1 MLDTKIISCREAVK
15 IIKGLENGRF
25 FTVCFLKRTE
35 DKETGKRL
43 LRVMNCRQRVKKY
56 LAGGPAAYSFN
67 EKGLVSVFD
76 MGKMAYRS
84 IPIDGLRWIRV
95 DGEELEVDHNLMG

>member
-1 MLDTKIISCREAVK
+1 MPNTKRIVSRREAVEV
-15 IIKGLENGRF
+15 IRDLEDGRF
-25 FTVCFLKRTE
+25 FTVTFIKRT
-35 DKETGKRL
+35 TGEVRI
-43 LRVMNCRQRVKKY
+43 MNCRQRVKKY

-84 IPIDGLRWIRV
+84 IPIDGIREIRV
-95 DGEELEVDHNLMG
+95 GSEDLEVDHSLVN